1 MKKTLLLIL
10 FSVAI
15 ATLNAQ
21 TQKNAWSK
29 EYTRPA
35 FAFTAS
41 NSMYLEK
48 ISIDKNCTELYFS
61 ATEPGK
67 LPDLETPIYLVA
79 GNNRIP
85 YIDAFVSENK
95 DSVKL
100 VFRALPASAVTF
112 DLIGFDKG
120 WYGIRTDGKGYIST
134 KQDKCDDFPADEPL
148 PEYEAVGDTAYVVG
162 NIIGFVPDEIQSYIF
177 VTQDA
182 ITGLEE
188 VKIEKDSIDGDFVL
202 YKQGLHNHA
211 VYSVFSGDIS
221 GDFWFF
227 PGYRTTVTVD
237 LPSAMAKKYKL
248 EGYETVGKEVVFDGP
263 VGDLSQVLWDL
274 THMDWQTV
282 IGHESVL
289 ETSFEEFAKIQ
300 WDTMHVRKKKLL
312 QSEVYNNRQ
321 RQLASLFAQKEYIRN
336 IISYPQW
343 LKRSLQRA
351 RVANVDSVYNIKIK
365 EYTLKDTHSVDI
377 ELFDKNSNA
386 ALWLIR
392 DATILPYAVAN
403 GLTDN
408 PVARW
413 MSDFEYS
420 RKICRQ
426 ISAEPFD
433 DGAVQWD
440 SVAPQFIEKVR
451 GFNRFIRNEKARMQ
465 AEMKD
470 KVKVCSV
477 PDKYQGSVIDYV
489 SSQFEGKILLIDC
502 WATWCGPCKAGI
514 RQIKDYKTEM
524 EGKPV
529 VFVYLTN
536 GSSPYQ
542 EWSNTIMSIPGYHYR
557 LSDKDWNT
565 IPNINGIP
573 RYFLCDENGKV
584 IMDVEGWGKNS
595 LERFKS
601 KINELLKEMEL

>member
-21 TQKNAWSK
+21 MQKNAWSK

-61 ATEPGK
+61 ATEPEK
-67 LPDLETPIYLVA
+67 LPDLETQIYLVA

-237 LPSAMAKKYKL
+237 LPSAMAKSISSKDMK
-248 EGYETVGKEVVFDGP
+248 
-263 VGDLSQVLWDL
+263 QW
-274 THMDWQTV
+274 
-282 IGHESVL
+282 
-289 ETSFEEFAKIQ
+289 AKRLFL
-300 WDTMHVRKKKLL
+300 MVR
-312 QSEVYNNRQ
+312 
-321 RQLASLFAQKEYIRN
+321 
-336 IISYPQW
+336 
-343 LKRSLQRA
+343 
-351 RVANVDSVYNIKIK
+351 
-365 EYTLKDTHSVDI
+365 
-377 ELFDKNSNA
+377 
-386 ALWLIR
+386 
-392 DATILPYAVAN
+392 
-403 GLTDN
+403 
-408 PVARW
+408 
-413 MSDFEYS
+413 
-420 RKICRQ
+420 
-426 ISAEPFD
+426 
-433 DGAVQWD
+433 
-440 SVAPQFIEKVR
+440 
-451 GFNRFIRNEKARMQ
+451 
-465 AEMKD
+465 
-470 KVKVCSV
+470 
-477 PDKYQGSVIDYV
+477 
-489 SSQFEGKILLIDC
+489 
-502 WATWCGPCKAGI
+502 
-514 RQIKDYKTEM
+514 
-524 EGKPV
+524 
-529 VFVYLTN
+529 
-536 GSSPYQ
+536 
-542 EWSNTIMSIPGYHYR
+542 
-557 LSDKDWNT
+557 
-565 IPNINGIP
+565 
-573 RYFLCDENGKV
+573 
-584 IMDVEGWGKNS
+584 
-595 LERFKS
+595 
-601 KINELLKEMEL
+601 